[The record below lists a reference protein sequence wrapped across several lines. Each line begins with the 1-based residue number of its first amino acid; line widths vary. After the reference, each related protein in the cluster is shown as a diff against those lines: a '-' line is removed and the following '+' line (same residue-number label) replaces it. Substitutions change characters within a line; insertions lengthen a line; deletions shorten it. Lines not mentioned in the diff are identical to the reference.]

1 MTAELLAKLEPYR
14 TAFDDVAKVFE
25 TLSTELARVD
35 DPEVR
40 AMFAAE
46 LAPGAVRVSAA
57 AATLLAVLAPE
68 RAKG

>member
-1 MTAELLAKLEPYR
+1 MNETDKLAPYR

-46 LAPGAVRVSAA
+46 LAPGASRATTA